1 MRTLLFIT
9 FLSVFIHSV
18 FAQNEKVR
26 VFLKN
31 GSVFSGKVLEPD
43 SPDVF
48 KMKWRKNVLVFPQ
61 SDIDTMLYRNTSNKL
76 ALVEVPWFFK
86 IDGGVL
92 PGNAENEESAPQFF
106 HGAFNYGLTGNF
118 FAGGGTGVEYYMEQT
133 FIPAFANFEFKF
145 RQTRFSPHLF
155 LKAGYLFPG
164 EVQQP
169 SDLYDDNDS
178 RNLPPKYLKGS
189 GGILLNPGFG
199 FTSMFG
205 PNLGFSVAA
214 GYRHHAL
221 NYSGKDK
228 YELEQRYNRISLS
241 FGLIFK

>member
-1 MRTLLFIT
+1 MRTILFVT

-18 FAQNEKVR
+18 YAQDEKVR

-31 GSVFSGKVLEPD
+31 GSAFSGKILEPD
-43 SPDVF
+43 NPDVV
-48 KMKWRKNVLVFPQ
+48 KMNSRNNVLVFPK
-61 SDIDTMLYRNTSNKL
+61 SEIDTILYRNSTKNQIRI
-76 ALVEVPWFFK
+76 EVPWFFK
-86 IDGGVL
+86 VDGGIL

-106 HGAFNYGLTGNF
+106 HGSFNYGLTGNLY
-118 FAGGGTGVEYYMEQT
+118 AGGGTGVEYYMEQT
-133 FIPAFANFEFKF
+133 FIPAFANFELKF

-164 EVQQP
+164 EVQQS
-169 SDLYDDNDS
+169 SDLYDSSDS
-178 RNLPPKYLKGS
+178 RNLPPKYLKGH
-189 GGILLNPGFG
+189 GGVMFNPGFG

-205 PNLGFSVAA
+205 QNFGFSIAA

-228 YELEQRYNRISLS
+228 YELQQRYNRISLS
-241 FGLIFK
+241 LGLIFK

>member
-1 MRTLLFIT
+1 MKKILVIALFT
-9 FLSVFIHSV
+9 VFIHSV

-31 GSVFSGKVLEPD
+31 GSAFSGKVLNPD
-43 SPDVF
+43 TPDVF

-61 SDIDTMLYRNTSNKL
+61 SDIDTILDRNTAKNQTL
-76 ALVEVPWFFK
+76 IEVPWFFK
-86 IDGGVL
+86 VDGGVL
-92 PGNAENEESAPQFF
+92 PGNSENEESAPHFF
-106 HGAFNYGLTGNF
+106 HGSFNYGLTGNF

-133 FIPAFANFEFKF
+133 FIPAFANLEFRF

-169 SDLYDDNDS
+169 SDLYVDNDS
-178 RNLPPKYLKGS
+178 RNLPPKYLKAS
-189 GGILLNPGFG
+189 GGIMLNPGFG
-199 FTSMFG
+199 FTFMFG
-205 PNLGFSVAA
+205 PNLGFSMAA

-221 NYSGKDK
+221 NYFGKDK

-241 FGLIFK
+241 LGLIFK

>member
-1 MRTLLFIT
+1 MKKILVIALLA
-9 FLSVFIHSV
+9 VFVHSV
-18 FAQNEKVR
+18 FAQDEKIR

-31 GSVFSGKVLEPD
+31 GSAFSGKILEPD
-43 SPDVF
+43 SQDVF

-61 SDIDTMLYRNTSNKL
+61 PDIDTILYRNTPNKQT
-76 ALVEVPWFFK
+76 LVEVPWFFK
-86 IDGGVL
+86 VDGGLL
-92 PGNAENEESAPQFF
+92 PGNAENEENVPQFF
-106 HGAFNYGLTGNF
+106 HGSFNYGLTGNF

-169 SDLYDDNDS
+169 SDLYDNSDS
-178 RNLPPKYLKGS
+178 RNLPPKYLKAS

-205 PNLGFSVAA
+205 PNLGFSIAA

-241 FGLIFK
+241 LGLIFK